1 MVERVCN
8 HATVSKAKEENAKMG
23 FAKRLK
29 FWKRAENHKTGV
41 IRGKVCLERAEENA
55 KMGFAKRLKFWKRA
69 ENHKTGVIRGKVCF
83 SPLGLLRI
91 M

>member
-1 MVERVCN
+1 VRMVDRVCN
-8 HATVSKAKEENAKMG
+8 YATVSKAK
-23 FAKRLK
+23 
-29 FWKRAENHKTGV
+29 
-41 IRGKVCLERAEENA
+41 EENA